1 MTEGRRVDL
10 LERYEA
16 FLVDL
21 DGVCYLDGE
30 VFEGVPEALE
40 EIEARGKLLLF
51 VTNNSYRTPDD
62 YARFLTSGPFRAD
75 PRRILTSSASAARLL
90 RRELEAGAL
99 ADETVVAAGGRGL
112 LEALREAGFS
122 VRVPEEWDKACP
134 PGAVA
139 VGVDRQFTYER
150 LSRLASILR
159 GGAVFVAT
167 NSDATYPTPRGLEPG
182 AGSIVAAVEVAS
194 GRRATLAGKPHS
206 PMVQLVREFLGA
218 RRALVVGDRP
228 ETDGAFAERLGFDSA
243 IVLSGVSGLGEALS
257 SPVFPR
263 YLARSLAEL
272 VREPVELAFS
282 VDGTVDVV
290 GMGPFASE
298 VREQVGSPNRGRV
311 GERRIGSRP
320 YHGP

>member
-1 MTEGRRVDL
+1 MTEGRLVDL
-10 LERYEA
+10 LERYDA

-30 VFEGVPEALE
+30 VFEGVPEALHE
-40 EIEARGKLLLF
+40 MEARGKLLLF

-62 YARFLTSGPFRAD
+62 YARFLTTGPYRAD

-90 RRELEAGAL
+90 RRQLEVGTL

-112 LEALREAGFS
+112 LEALNAAGFS
-122 VRVPEEWDKACP
+122 VRPPEEWEESGS

-139 VGVDRQFTYER
+139 LGVDRKFNYER
-150 LSRLASILR
+150 LSRLASIVR
-159 GGAVFVAT
+159 QGAVFVAT

-194 GRRATLAGKPHS
+194 GRKATLAGKPHL
-206 PMVQLVREFLGA
+206 PMVELVREYLGE
-218 RRALVVGDRP
+218 RTALVVGDRP

-257 SPVFPR
+257 SPAPPR

-272 VREPVELAFS
+272 VREPVELALS
-282 VDGTVDVV
+282 VDGTVKVV
-290 GMGPFASE
+290 GRGSLATQ
-298 VREQVGSPNRGRV
+298 VRQHVGSGT
-311 GERRIGSRP
+311 
-320 YHGP
+320 